1 MRGVNERCGS
11 PPNLFE
17 LHYWTTWK
25 TLSDRCSGCDTC
37 GSTCSTGVRCG
48 SKPPN
53 LQVFLQS
60 GSIPDRCTFPFQRF
74 PILSFEFFTTLWE
87 RSETLNTAVPTISN
101 FFKVVGTVSLLT
113 LISGAQF
120 RCNDFLYKFF
130 ERKRNGP
137 VDTHSLV
144 RSTVPTISTIL
155 SLVNFFTSF
164 LKSCESGLIL

>member
-1 MRGVNERCGS
+1 MLQSSNGRFQIFWSSKIMFYRCSVWFDPSEPLRTSLGKRECSTGVRTPTLINKYWWEVWTRGVVHLRTSSNFTIGRLGKH
-11 PPNLFE
+11 LV
-17 LHYWTTWK
+17 TGV
-25 TLSDRCSGCDTC
+25 RCDTC

-101 FFKVVGTVSLLT
+101 FFK
-113 LISGAQF
+113 
-120 RCNDFLYKFF
+120 
-130 ERKRNGP
+130 
-137 VDTHSLV
+137 
-144 RSTVPTISTIL
+144 
-155 SLVNFFTSF
+155 
-164 LKSCESGLIL
+164 SCGNS